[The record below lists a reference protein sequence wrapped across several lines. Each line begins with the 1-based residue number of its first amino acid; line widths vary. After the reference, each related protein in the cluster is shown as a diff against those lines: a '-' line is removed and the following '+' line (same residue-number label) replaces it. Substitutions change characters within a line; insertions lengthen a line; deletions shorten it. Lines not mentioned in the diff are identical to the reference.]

1 MKIAM
6 SGLTL
11 TCLFSSS
18 QVIGVAAEKRRKAV
32 SFMTVGRNVTEQ
44 QNSTK
49 DAEDVTQHNQ
59 K

>member
-18 QVIGVAAEKRRKAV
+18 QVIGVAAEKRV
-32 SFMTVGRNVTEQ
+32 HLVTSESVI
-44 QNSTK
+44 NHPEKSYFILF
-49 DAEDVTQHNQ
+49 
-59 K
+59 

>member
-18 QVIGVAAEKRRKAV
+18 QVIGVAAEKRVHLVKAESV
-32 SFMTVGRNVTEQ
+32 IHHSENLSNALFYFNFL
-44 QNSTK
+44 
-49 DAEDVTQHNQ
+49 
-59 K
+59 